1 MPYDPDM
8 PAKIFGEQM
17 KLVIT
22 LLNLNLVPYTCL
34 NKGSYKKSFKLVTLS
49 QQVGVG
55 GPHCLFWLILNS
67 HPFIFHMDWLPVGP
81 IVNL

>member
-55 GPHCLFWLILNS
+55 GSSLFILVDFQM
-67 HPFIFHMDWLPVGP
+67 HEDT
-81 IVNL
+81 